1 MDLISSCHSKR
12 IIDVGAGTT
21 TLVDSLIDNE
31 YDVTVLDISSE
42 ALRIL
47 SVRHGQ
53 NLKYIRG
60 DLSESLDLGNFDI
73 WHDRAVL
80 HFLLKESER

>member
-1 MDLISSCHSKR
+1 MDLISSCDGKR

-42 ALRIL
+42 AVSYTHLRA
-47 SVRHGQ
+47 H
-53 NLKYIRG
+53 
-60 DLSESLDLGNFDI
+60 ET
-73 WHDRAVL
+73 
-80 HFLLKESER
+80 